1 MLMLG
6 CCALAGFLTGLTGNA
21 QTATPVPSSQTATP
35 SGDEIIVCGERFHT
49 GTPIVLWT
57 DAGGYD
63 FHYTTAPV
71 GTPEERKPTRVRQSP
86 LTDEQIA
93 EVRKNGWTPELLR
106 QNVDQFVIHYSVD
119 PTSRDTFN
127 TLVKRHL
134 SVQFMLDLDGT
145 VYQTM
150 DAQEEAPHATKANG
164 RSVGIEIANL
174 GGRNG
179 DLADLNAWYK
189 KENGKTVIKI
199 PAKFGDGGIRNKEIV
214 LRPDRPKPIK
224 GIIQGKTYEQYD
236 FTPQQYNALIHLT
249 AALCTAFPKITLD
262 YPRQKL
268 SFGTPTL
275 QVDQH
280 GPASH
285 PDALAT
291 LGERGILIPHALSD
305 EQYDVYQGL
314 LGHYH
319 VQTDKQDPG
328 PAFQWDTLVNG
339 ARKLMKP
346 EALSAN
352 AAARGK
358 PARFIPSV
366 PAPKK

>member
-1 MLMLG
+1 MLNRFNIRLLWG
-6 CCALAGFLTGLTGNA
+6 ALAVLI
-21 QTATPVPSSQTATP
+21 TATTGHSQTN
-35 SGDEIIVCGERFHT
+35 DEIIVCGERFHT
-49 GTPIVLWT
+49 GTPIVLWS
-57 DAGGYD
+57 DPGGYD
-63 FHYTTAPV
+63 FHYTTAQP
-71 GTPEERKPTRVRQSP
+71 GTPEERKPRRVRISP
-86 LTDEQIA
+86 LTDPQIA
-93 EVRKNGWTPELLR
+93 QVKRDGWTPEFLR

-119 PTSRDTFN
+119 PTSLETFK

-145 VYQTM
+145 IYQTM

-179 DLADLNAWYK
+179 NLADLNEWYK
-189 KENGKTVIKI
+189 KDATGQTVITI
-199 PAKFGDGGIRNKEIV
+199 PAKYGDGG
-214 LRPDRPKPIK
+214 LRTKGFVGHPDRPKPIK
-224 GIIQGKTYEQYD
+224 GIIQGKPYEQYD

-262 YPRQKL
+262 YPRQKPA
-268 SFGTPTL
+268 FGVPAL
-275 QVDQH
+275 QVAKS
-280 GPASH
+280 GPASN
-285 PDALAT
+285 PNALAT
-291 LGERGILIPHALSD
+291 LGEPGTLIPHALSD

-328 PAFQWDTLVNG
+328 PAFQWDTLMNG
-339 ARKLMKP
+339 ARKLMTP
-346 EALSAN
+346 QALAAN

-366 PAPKK
+366 PKPKNAGK